1 LALAVRY
8 SLRARHEE
16 IELLEY
22 IVQRF
27 GLKKAKEIYIS
38 IEKTLDR
45 ISKTPEM
52 YRISKRREGL
62 RKCPFSKQTSI
73 YYRIRQDHIEVV
85 SFRPNRKDPRKFKA

>member
-1 LALAVRY
+1 M
-8 SLRARHEE
+8 
-16 IELLEY
+16 ELLEY

-27 GLKKAKEIYIS
+27 GLKKAEEIYIS

-62 RKCPFSKQTSI
+62 RKCPCSKQTSI
-73 YYRIRQDHIEVV
+73 YRIRQDHIEVV
-85 SFRPNRKDPRKFKA
+85 SFRPNRKDPKKFKA